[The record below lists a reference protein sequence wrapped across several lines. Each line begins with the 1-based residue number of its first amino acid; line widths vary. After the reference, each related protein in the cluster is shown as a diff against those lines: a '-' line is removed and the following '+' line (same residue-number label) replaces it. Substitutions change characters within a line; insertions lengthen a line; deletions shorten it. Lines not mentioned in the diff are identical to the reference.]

1 MISVNLVV
9 SAVVTRKDGWL
20 YFFYKEIMFL
30 LISDMLCTV
39 VTRKDGSLYFFYKEI
54 MFLLISDMIL
64 VIEVYIDMVLNRD
77 KVLKIQ

>member
-1 MISVNLVV
+1 MISVNVV
-9 SAVVTRKDGWL
+9 VCA
-20 YFFYKEIMFL
+20 
-30 LISDMLCTV
+30 V

>member
-1 MISVNLVV
+1 VC
-9 SAVVTRKDGWL
+9 A
-20 YFFYKEIMFL
+20 
-30 LISDMLCTV
+30 V

-77 KVLKIQ
+77 KVVKIQ